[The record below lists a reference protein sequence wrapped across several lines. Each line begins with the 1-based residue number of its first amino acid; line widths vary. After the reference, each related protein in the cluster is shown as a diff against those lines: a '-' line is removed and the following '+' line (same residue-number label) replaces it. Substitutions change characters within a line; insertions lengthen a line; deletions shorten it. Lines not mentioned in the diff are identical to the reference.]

1 MSLAARPIAL
11 LVALVTL
18 AACSGGGDAAPT
30 TPPTPPPPTAVA
42 SVSVALGSPQL
53 VVGGNTI
60 ATAETRSNT
69 GASLTG
75 RAVSWSSSNPTVASV
90 SSTGAITALT
100 PGTTS
105 IVASSE
111 GQTGSATLTVVGAPV
126 AVVTVTLAQSSITI
140 GATTTATATLRSAT
154 NELLTGRS
162 ITWTSSNT
170 AVATVNASGT
180 ITALTPGT
188 TTITA
193 TCEGQIGAITLTIT
207 PVPVASVSVS
217 LAASNVIVGSTTLA
231 IATVRSSTNEVLT
244 GRTVS
249 WTTSNPAVATVN
261 ASGSIT
267 TLTPG
272 TVTITATSEGQSG
285 SASLSVTQAPVATV
299 AVALAQATIVVG
311 AQTSATVTLRSA
323 ANQLL
328 TGRPVAWST
337 SNPAV
342 ASVNAA
348 GLVTAL
354 SSGSAVIA
362 ATSEGQSGAATLTVT
377 GAPVANVV
385 VAGPGTLSIGQ
396 TSSYSATLRDAS
408 GALLTDRSVSWLSS
422 NTAVATVSTT
432 GQVSAVA
439 PGTTVISA
447 TSEGRVGTLMLTVRS
462 SIAAVTITGG
472 SRVKVGDQYSYTATA
487 RLSDG
492 TVVPRTATWSVSNPS
507 RGAMLST
514 GLLTPLEPGPIT
526 VQATID
532 GAVWEVTVD
541 AYDWVRLVGTTSV
554 FHYLPADNLITNKF
568 GSSEYARLV
577 FACSNT
583 GDFVAF
589 VMFDRFIT
597 ASGSVAISFDGNAPF
612 SQTWSEIGTFD
623 ALFRPGSNA
632 VVKSFAQQVAS
643 ARVFGF
649 AFTEFQGSAKAMLF
663 RVTGLG
669 PRLTELFA
677 LCPSATVVQPVTAQ
691 AAAAALAEAQGV
703 IAAFDATA
711 GRVDALR
718 ETRQQEGASP
728 TTAPTA
734 ELRRVQREASD
745 AIAATKRR

>member
-1 MSLAARPIAL
+1 
-11 LVALVTL
+11 
-18 AACSGGGDAAPT
+18 
-30 TPPTPPPPTAVA
+30 
-42 SVSVALGSPQL
+42 
-53 VVGGNTI
+53 
-60 ATAETRSNT
+60 
-69 GASLTG
+69 
-75 RAVSWSSSNPTVASV
+75 
-90 SSTGAITALT
+90 
-100 PGTTS
+100 
-105 IVASSE
+105 
-111 GQTGSATLTVVGAPV
+111 
-126 AVVTVTLAQSSITI
+126 
-140 GATTTATATLRSAT
+140 
-154 NELLTGRS
+154 
-162 ITWTSSNT
+162 
-170 AVATVNASGT
+170 
-180 ITALTPGT
+180 
-188 TTITA
+188 
-193 TCEGQIGAITLTIT
+193 
-207 PVPVASVSVS
+207 
-217 LAASNVIVGSTTLA
+217 
-231 IATVRSSTNEVLT
+231 
-244 GRTVS
+244 
-249 WTTSNPAVATVN
+249 
-261 ASGSIT
+261 
-267 TLTPG
+267 
-272 TVTITATSEGQSG
+272 
-285 SASLSVTQAPVATV
+285 
-299 AVALAQATIVVG
+299 
-311 AQTSATVTLRSA
+311 
-323 ANQLL
+323 
-328 TGRPVAWST
+328 
-337 SNPAV
+337 
-342 ASVNAA
+342 
-348 GLVTAL
+348 
-354 SSGSAVIA
+354 
-362 ATSEGQSGAATLTVT
+362 
-377 GAPVANVV
+377 
-385 VAGPGTLSIGQ
+385 
-396 TSSYSATLRDAS
+396 
-408 GALLTDRSVSWLSS
+408 
-422 NTAVATVSTT
+422 VSTT

-691 AAAAALAEAQGV
+691 AAAAAFAEAQGV
-703 IAAFDATA
+703 IAAFDANA